1 MRSSTDNARVGPSSI
16 TAFGTVTGT
25 AGGTATGGVEHLTT
39 TECWRLIGAET
50 LGRLA
55 ITARDGAP
63 DVLPLNFTVH
73 DRLIYFRSAP
83 GSKLAALAARPLAA
97 LEVDGDEA
105 GLRWS
110 VVVRGEARRLN
121 SDQEIRDS
129 GVKRIVSSSPTAK
142 YNYFC
147 LEPSSIFGRRFAD
160 KPGEAPANH
169 QHGLV
174 RRPIG
179 AQEPTRPVDDTVM
192 RAHRDS
198 PGNRRPLR
206 IAHFPPR

>member
-1 MRSSTDNARVGPSSI
+1 MRSSTDNARVGSSSI
-16 TAFGTVTGT
+16 TAFGTVVGT
-25 AGGTATGGVEHLTT
+25 ARGAAPGGVKNLTT
-39 TECWRLIGAET
+39 AECWRLLGTET

-63 DVLPLNFTVH
+63 DVIPLNYTVH

-83 GSKLAALAARPLAA
+83 GSKLAALAARPRAA
-97 LEVDGDEA
+97 LKVDGGEG

-110 VVVRGEARRLN
+110 VVVRGVARRLN

-147 LEPSSIFGRRFAD
+147 VEPSSISGRRFPD
-160 KPGEAPANH
+160 RSGETPAPH
-169 QHGLV
+169 QRGLV

-192 RAHRDS
+192 ISRRDTS
-198 PGNRRPLR
+198 GTRRPLR